1 MPNQLCYHVYMETQN
16 ATTQIPEAAFEQLAA
31 ETSPLDAANVC
42 AEYIRAREQRDA
54 AEARLKALKPL
65 VDELRPLDPSQPDG
79 KAKET
84 EILGYFNGNKK
95 GRFRIVHVAKVGES
109 AQRSASVSAMD
120 ELLAEGLITQIMYDR
135 VVSSTDVHYNLVN
148 FKVGD
153 GLPSKKK
160 KGA

>member
-1 MPNQLCYHVYMETQN
+1 METQN
-16 ATTQIPEAAFEQLAA
+16 TTAQIPEAAFEQLAA
-31 ETSPLDAANVC
+31 ITSPQDAANVC
-42 AEYIRAREQRDA
+42 AEYIRAKEARDA
-54 AEARLKALKPL
+54 AEARLKTLKPL
-65 VDELRPLDPSQPDG
+65 VDDLRPLDPSQPDG

-84 EILGYFNGNKK
+84 EFIGYFNGNKK

-109 AQRSASVSAMD
+109 QQRSASVSAMD

-135 VVSSTDVHYNLVN
+135 VVSGVDVHYNLVN

-153 GLPSKKK
+153 GLVPSKKK